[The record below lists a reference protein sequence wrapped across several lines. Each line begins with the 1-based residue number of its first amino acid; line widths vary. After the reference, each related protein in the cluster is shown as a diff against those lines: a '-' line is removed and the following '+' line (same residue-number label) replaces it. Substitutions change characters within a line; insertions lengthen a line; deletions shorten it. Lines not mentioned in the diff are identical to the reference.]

1 MAMIYQGKSVDQMT
15 GDELEAAA
23 VACTHSATQ
32 AREVFQMNQAFLAE
46 LAEEYG
52 RRLANAKKLN

>member
-1 MAMIYQGKSVDQMT
+1 MMYAGKTADQMT

-23 VACTHSATQ
+23 VACNAAATQ

-46 LAEEYG
+46 LADEYAK
-52 RRLANAKKLN
+52 RLQHAKKLN